1 MPLTLQKE
9 KVGDVIVF
17 RCQGR
22 IVLGDEIRALQAAV
36 NPSSC
41 ETRRVLLDLGEVS
54 FIDSAGVGAL
64 VRLLSHLRSHGCEL
78 NLSHLSE
85 PVERVLRVTNLVGV
99 LPCYATQEE
108 AIRGHKDELQ
118 STPVPAPNAKLK
130 IVCADTSREVLEY
143 VSALLKRFGYEVLAS
158 RHASDALTLV
168 MVSSPHVVICGPG
181 IQADTKTVQKMRESS
196 PKARLIFLP
205 PDFSVTDAGDAGT
218 NLVEQVRSMTASQ
231 P

>member
-1 MPLTLQKE
+1 MPLTLQKD
-9 KVGDVIVF
+9 KVGDVVVF

-22 IVLGDEIRALQAAV
+22 IVLGEEIRALQATV
-36 NPSSC
+36 TPSSC
-41 ETRRVLLDLGEVS
+41 ETRKVLLHLGDIS
-54 FIDSAGVGAL
+54 FIDSAGIGAL
-64 VRLLSHLRSHGCEL
+64 VRLLGHLRSHGCEL
-78 NLSHLSE
+78 NLCDLSQ

-108 AIRGHKDELQ
+108 AIRGIGGELQ
-118 STPVPAPNAKLK
+118 SAPVPAPEAKAK

-143 VSALLKRFGYEVLAS
+143 VSALLKRSGYEVLAS
-158 RHASDALTLV
+158 RHPSDALTLV

-181 IQADTKTVQKMRESS
+181 IQADGKTVQKMRESS

-205 PDFSVTDAGDAGT
+205 PDFSAADAGDAGT
-218 NLVEQVRSMTASQ
+218 NLVEQVRSILASR

>member
-1 MPLTLQKE
+1 MPLTIQKE
-9 KVGDVIVF
+9 KLGNAVVF
-17 RCQGR
+17 HCQGR
-22 IVLGDEIRALQAAV
+22 IVLGDEIRALQTAV
-36 NPSSC
+36 TPSSC
-41 ETRRVLLDLGEVS
+41 EARRVLLHLGDVS

-78 NLSHLSE
+78 NLCNLSE

-99 LPCYATQEE
+99 LPCYATQED
-108 AIRGHKDELQ
+108 AIRGREGELQ
-118 STPVPAPNAKLK
+118 AAPVPAAHAKTK

-143 VSALLKRFGYEVLAS
+143 VSALLKSSGHEVVGS

-168 MVSSPHVVICGPG
+168 MVSSPHIVICGPG
-181 IQADTKTVQKMRESS
+181 IQADGKTVQKMRESA

-205 PDFSVTDAGDAGT
+205 LDFSVSDAGDAGT
-218 NLVEQVRSMTASQ
+218 NLVEQVRTILAGQ

>member
-1 MPLTLQKE
+1 MPLALQKE
-9 KVGDVIVF
+9 KVGDVVVF

-22 IVLGDEIRALQAAV
+22 IVLGDEIRALQTAV
-36 NPSSC
+36 TPSSC
-41 ETRRVLLDLGEVS
+41 EARRVLLHLGEVS

-64 VRLLSHLRSHGCEL
+64 VRLLGHLRSHGCEL
-78 NLSHLSE
+78 NLCHLSE

-108 AIRGHKDELQ
+108 AIRGCTGELQ
-118 STPVPAPNAKLK
+118 SAPVQASHAKAK
-130 IVCADTSREVLEY
+130 IVCADNSREVLEY
-143 VSALLKRFGYEVLAS
+143 VSALLKRSGYEVLAS
-158 RHASDALTLV
+158 RHPSDALTLV

-181 IQADTKTVQKMRESS
+181 IQADGKTVQKMRESS

-205 PDFSVTDAGDAGT
+205 PDFSVSDAGDAGT
-218 NLVEQVRSMTASQ
+218 NLVEQVRSILESR